1 MKYLLGGILGIL
13 ILILNAYALYVLFM
27 SVLFGFWLVT
37 LAAIAFFVAEAVA
50 VYRL

>member
-1 MKYLLGGILGIL
+1 MKYLLGGILGLL
-13 ILILNAYALYVLFM
+13 ILAINAYAIYILFM
-27 SVLFGFWLVT
+27 SVLFSFWLVT